1 MLRVKRGVE
10 RVARVIGGDTFE
22 TADSRIFR
30 LANVWVPE
38 PETDMG
44 RRATRFLKALIGGK
58 EVEVETYLRDRNG
71 GSVAG
76 VRVDGK
82 SVNLAVNRRIEE
94 LEAKGLFA

>member
-1 MLRVKRGVE
+1 MRVKWSLERVKRVT
-10 RVARVIGGDTFE
+10 GGDTFE

-44 RRATRFLKALIGGK
+44 MVATRHLKALIGGK
-58 EVEVETYLRDRNG
+58 EVEVETYLRAPDG

-82 SVNLAVNRRIEE
+82 SVNLAVNRKIRE
-94 LEAKGLFA
+94 LEAQGQPA